1 MTSARCYE
9 LPGNVGYPGANRRI
23 PRGRD
28 LSVSDHFELGA
39 TSWVSAGGQCWLP
52 ISQIVPASQEAPV
65 KEEEGVLRWDFD
77 MPVEELQDPAY
88 LELSRAGMVKSFDQE
103 QELVGVSLRFE
114 MGHPGE
120 ELLLGQIGRYSQSSL
135 AVDIR
140 MMLLDSSD
148 RLCDSPNLLAIAT
161 DLVGRIRF
169 CSTSPEAE
177 DEPVDETEPPS
188 EGALDDD

>member
-1 MTSARCYE
+1 
-9 LPGNVGYPGANRRI
+9 
-23 PRGRD
+23 
-28 LSVSDHFELGA
+28 
-39 TSWVSAGGQCWLP
+39 
-52 ISQIVPASQEAPV
+52 
-65 KEEEGVLRWDFD
+65 